1 MLMCICIVILNIFF
15 INCNNDTENDRGELT
30 VNDIASTLVS
40 LLGVDAESKRIKDLN
55 EKLKKIDSF
64 VVDKDK
70 YAELLLN
77 ETMTTNLN
85 ETNFFNAL
93 NESDHFRFLIEK
105 EPKNLYLKLK
115 EKMNRD
121 DILRIVSK
129 AHLKSSKSGRK
140 MMVNINPDYNEKDEI
155 IEEVVDEMIAKMP
168 TDQHKF
174 KFRKDDNIYWDP
186 QGELEDLNDY
196 HKHNGRRIY
205 KGERTTIRYYPF
217 MVSVH
222 VMGRFWC
229 GGSIYW
235 HDLVLTSAAC
245 LQLMHNNRFFRE
257 NPGVLKI
264 RLGSNHSRIGGEN
277 VEALEV
283 YFHPGYNPRTLRHN
297 IAIIRLRRHLF
308 FSYHRI
314 PKLIDISH
322 TEIGISPTSEVLVLG
337 WGVTKMSQKL
347 AYEPVYLNR
356 KFLPIYPNVFCKDVY
371 GKKFISETMFC
382 AGTLTTGEGAC
393 DHDAGGP
400 AVIAGKLVGI
410 ISFGPSVCGYPNAP
424 TVFTLVGA
432 YSDWIESVNE
442 SMPGYYRGKKRTTT
456 LKPITFAEYKIK
468 KLYKDIA
475 DLNSDKPATATT
487 EAKIE
492 LLRQKNKLMH
502 DDSDYGFSIL

>member
-1 MLMCICIVILNIFF
+1 MCICIVILNIFF

-174 KFRKDDNIYWDP
+174 KFRKDDNIYW
-186 QGELEDLNDY
+186 
-196 HKHNGRRIY
+196 
-205 KGERTTIRYYPF
+205 
-217 MVSVH
+217 
-222 VMGRFWC
+222 
-229 GGSIYW
+229 
-235 HDLVLTSAAC
+235 
-245 LQLMHNNRFFRE
+245 
-257 NPGVLKI
+257 
-264 RLGSNHSRIGGEN
+264 
-277 VEALEV
+277 
-283 YFHPGYNPRTLRHN
+283 
-297 IAIIRLRRHLF
+297 
-308 FSYHRI
+308 
-314 PKLIDISH
+314 
-322 TEIGISPTSEVLVLG
+322 
-337 WGVTKMSQKL
+337 
-347 AYEPVYLNR
+347 
-356 KFLPIYPNVFCKDVY
+356 
-371 GKKFISETMFC
+371 GK
-382 AGTLTTGEGAC
+382 
-393 DHDAGGP
+393 
-400 AVIAGKLVGI
+400 
-410 ISFGPSVCGYPNAP
+410 
-424 TVFTLVGA
+424 
-432 YSDWIESVNE
+432 
-442 SMPGYYRGKKRTTT
+442 
-456 LKPITFAEYKIK
+456 
-468 KLYKDIA
+468 
-475 DLNSDKPATATT
+475 
-487 EAKIE
+487 
-492 LLRQKNKLMH
+492 
-502 DDSDYGFSIL
+502 